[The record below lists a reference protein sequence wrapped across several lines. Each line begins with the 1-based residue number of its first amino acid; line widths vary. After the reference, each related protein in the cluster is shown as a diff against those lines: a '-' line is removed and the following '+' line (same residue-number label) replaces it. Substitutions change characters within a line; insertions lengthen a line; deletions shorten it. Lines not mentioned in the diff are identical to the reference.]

1 LSSSLDGNGVIMR
14 KSAVAP
20 VAPQDVSLP
29 SGSRDHAPV
38 RLVCLALALALVA
51 LAFRIATI
59 W

>member
-14 KSAVAP
+14 KSAAAP
-20 VAPQDVSLP
+20 VATTDASLP
-29 SGSRDHAPV
+29 SGSRDQEPV
-38 RLVCLALALALVA
+38 RLVCLALALALLA

>member
-1 LSSSLDGNGVIMR
+1 MVRSD
-14 KSAVAP
+14 P
-20 VAPQDVSLP
+20 LP

-38 RLVCLALALALVA
+38 RLVCLALALALGA

>member
-14 KSAVAP
+14 KSAAAP
-20 VAPQDVSLP
+20 VAAQDASLP

-38 RLVCLALALALVA
+38 QLVCLALALALVA

>member
-1 LSSSLDGNGVIMR
+1 MR

-20 VAPQDVSLP
+20 VAPQDASLP